1 MAHRQGHLTLPQERR
16 RMAHRQ
22 GPLTHLQE
30 RRRMQAPRQGP
41 PTPPQEG
48 RPMQGP
54 LQGPLEP
61 WKETDAEG
69 KAILTGFLI
78 FIVCCIWYYRKGDQ
92 KTENPFHRCKCSYN
106 LTGNRSGTCPECGE
120 PILSGSR

>member
-1 MAHRQGHLTLPQERR
+1 MKSHASGRR
-16 RMAHRQ
+16 AGQTKRNAVRAARIAASLAFVVVMLW
-22 GPLTHLQE
+22 G
-30 RRRMQAPRQGP
+30 MGN
-41 PTPPQEG
+41 
-48 RPMQGP
+48 
-54 LQGPLEP
+54 PLEP

-69 KAILTGFLI
+69 KAILIGFLI

-92 KTENPFHRCKCSYN
+92 KTENPFHCRKCGYN